1 MAFSTFKGSRVQ
13 VWEIMNAEVVFK
25 RAQNIIFE
33 SMCFKDRPG
42 GITLQKV
49 AIPPF
54 SHL

>member
-13 VWEIMNAEVVFK
+13 VWEIMSAEVVFK
-25 RAQNIIFE
+25 RPQDIVIE

-42 GITLQKV
+42 GITLPKV